1 MSSSKVWIGVS
12 RGSDIFT
19 ELAVGKPN
27 SIDSADYY
35 GNLGMSDL
43 MIWKTELTKD
53 EVLHSYEISSKLCS
67 LLSSFSSSSSS
78 SYHRHHRHR
87 HHRHHHR
94 HHHHHYRHH
103 RRRRRRRHHHIII
116 AFFF

>member
-1 MSSSKVWIGVS
+1 MSSSKVWTGVS

-53 EVLHSYEISSKLCS
+53 EVLHSYEISSKWCS
-67 LLSSFSSSSSS
+67 LLLSSSS
-78 SYHRHHRHR
+78 
-87 HHRHHHR
+87 
-94 HHHHHYRHH
+94 
-103 RRRRRRRHHHIII
+103 
-116 AFFF
+116 